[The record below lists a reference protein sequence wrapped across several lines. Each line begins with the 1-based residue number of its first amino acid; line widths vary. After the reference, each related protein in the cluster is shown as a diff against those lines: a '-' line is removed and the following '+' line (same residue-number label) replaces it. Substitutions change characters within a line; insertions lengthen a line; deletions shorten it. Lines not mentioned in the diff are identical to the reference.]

1 MLALVARTLVGR
13 RHAARHTSVA
23 RRAGRSAEGL
33 SPRRGFRTREAV
45 LLNFA
50 ELRAKASHM
59 RDRAD
64 QQSDPGAATAYRLM
78 AEHYEA
84 IALLQEVDVVTPSY
98 G

>member
-1 MLALVARTLVGR
+1 
-13 RHAARHTSVA
+13 
-23 RRAGRSAEGL
+23 
-33 SPRRGFRTREAV
+33 
-45 LLNFA
+45 LLNVS

-64 QQSDPGAATAYRLM
+64 EQNDPGAAAAYRLM

-84 IALLQEVDVVTPSY
+84 IALLQEDEVVTPSY